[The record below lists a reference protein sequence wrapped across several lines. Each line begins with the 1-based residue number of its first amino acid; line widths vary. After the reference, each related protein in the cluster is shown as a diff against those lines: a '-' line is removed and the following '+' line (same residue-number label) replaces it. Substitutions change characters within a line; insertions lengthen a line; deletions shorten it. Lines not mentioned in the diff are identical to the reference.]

1 MKTILATGGLGFIGS
16 HTCLLLLQKG
26 FKLVVIDSLINSS
39 KDTIDKLKKLTGNAV
54 EFEKNFVFRKGDI
67 KDKKF
72 LENVFNEAFV
82 NQSPIDAVIHF
93 AGLKSVNDSIKK
105 PIEYWDNNVIGT
117 VNLLDVMN
125 KNNCKNIVFS
135 SSATIYQPKLNELIN
150 EEDDLGP
157 INPYGQTKLVIE
169 KLLKDIYLSKLNTW
183 KIISLRYFNPVG
195 AHYSGILGENPKGTP
210 NNLFPLILKVASG
223 ASKML
228 EVFGKDWPTID
239 GTCVRDYIHVM
250 DLSEAHLASLDYL
263 FRSSPQNI
271 SLNIGTGKGKSVL
284 EVIDTFKKVN
294 NCKLPF
300 EFTHRRKGDSSF
312 VVADNSLALK
322 TINWNPK
329 KNLEDMCKDSWNFM
343 RKNSIS

>member
-39 KDTIDKLKKLTGNAV
+39 KDTIDKLKKLTGNAE
-54 EFEKNFVFRKGDI
+54 EFDKNFVFRKGDI

-125 KNNCKNIVFS
+125 KYNCKNIVFS

>member
-1 MKTILATGGLGFIGS
+1 MDLVLLAVIPAFCYCKKGL
-16 HTCLLLLQKG
+16 
-26 FKLVVIDSLINSS
+26 N
-39 KDTIDKLKKLTGNAV
+39 KLKELTGNAQ

-67 KDKKF
+67 KDKNF
-72 LENVFNEAFV
+72 LENVFKESFV
-82 NQSPIDAVIHF
+82 NKSPIDAVIHF

-105 PIEYWDNNVIGT
+105 PIDYWANNVTGT
-117 VNLLDVMN
+117 VNLLDTMD
-125 KNNCKNIVFS
+125 KYNCKNIVFS

-150 EEDDLGP
+150 EEADLGP
-157 INPYGQTKLVIE
+157 INPYGQTKLAIE
-169 KLLKDIYLSKLNTW
+169 KLLSDIYLSKLSTW
-183 KIISLRYFNPVG
+183 RIISLRYFNPVG
-195 AHYSGILGENPKGTP
+195 AHYSGILGESPKGTP

-263 FRSSPQNI
+263 FRSSPQNL
-271 SLNIGTGKGKSVL
+271 SLNIGTGIGKSVL

-300 EFTHRRKGDSSF
+300 KFAHRREGDSSF

-343 RKNSIS
+343 QKNTISKF